1 MKMNKLSR
9 SSINRRNV
17 FGENLLYKAA
27 LHNDA
32 DLVHHCIKQGGNV
45 NQPSYAGRLGLPSTV
60 ILRVV
65 CDFITASVLWKYG
78 KVGLRQVS
86 NRKLPWSSPAWVPL
100 HHHHPGQWEGA
111 GGQGSGRREEHYISP
126 SENMPAWGPV
136 ALHRRMGF
144 LGLTCCLW
152 VSIVTMRFNFEWK
165 EVRSKAKRSW
175 WYTEL

>member
-32 DLVHHCIKQGGNV
+32 DLVHYCIKKGGNV

-65 CDFITASVLWKYG
+65 CDFITTSLLWKYG

-86 NRKLPWSSPAWVPL
+86 NRKLPWNFPAWVPL

-111 GGQGSGRREEHYISP
+111 GGQGSGRRERALYFTFKEHACLGP
-126 SENMPAWGPV
+126 SGITQKDGVSGADLLPLSE
-136 ALHRRMGF
+136 H
-144 LGLTCCLW
+144 CYHEIQLW
-152 VSIVTMRFNFEWK
+152 VERS
-165 EVRSKAKRSW
+165 EVKG
-175 WYTEL
+175 